1 MNKKQLMDVLS
12 GFIDPRMVEALAEQ
26 AEGKGYF
33 EDNTVPNADVP
44 EQVDKLLNEI
54 IPARELAQNQRISN
68 YKKLQKLLD
77 NLVAVTECDDFD
89 ERLYPDFAEIILS
102 IIKYLNGN

>member
-1 MNKKQLMDVLS
+1 MNKEQFIEVLS
-12 GFIDPRMVEALAEQ
+12 GFINPRMVEALAEQ

-33 EDNTVPNADVP
+33 EESPVLNADVP

-68 YKKLQKLLD
+68 YKMLQKLLD

-102 IIKYLNGN
+102 IIKYLNEN